1 MDRPIQPFC
10 SDNTNAIGSLV
21 PPQRGRHVAWAALC
35 WPHVGTGDGAIAFL
49 EEVGHPA
56 CVLNPTSATSFGCAV
71 RVAEDAGERDARLA
85 TPSRKNVEAGR
96 PCTKT

>member
-1 MDRPIQPFC
+1 
-10 SDNTNAIGSLV
+10 
-21 PPQRGRHVAWAALC
+21 
-35 WPHVGTGDGAIAFL
+35 VGTGDGAIAFL

-85 TPSRKNVEAGR
+85 TPSRNR
-96 PCTKT
+96 RT